1 MKQESIFPSSIT
13 IQANLFSNEMFLLD
27 LNVHELCI
35 EYSGRRLRWHLFDW
49 MNFIQKNEFC
59 LLQMK

>member
-1 MKQESIFPSSIT
+1 MKQENIFPSSIT
-13 IQANLFSNEMFLLD
+13 IQANLFSNKMFLLD

-35 EYSGRRLRWHLFDW
+35 EHSERQLRWHLLDW
-49 MNFIQKNEFC
+49 KNLIQKNEFC